1 MRIALAQL
9 DYTVGDLDGNAVKI
23 LDAYRR
29 ACTRGAELVVFSE
42 LAVCGYPPRDLLLKQ
57 SFVSDTKAALES
69 IARGMSV
76 VPAIVGYVDSNEEK
90 TGRPF
95 RNAAAFIE
103 GGQVRQRIW
112 KTLLPT
118 YDVFDEDRYFEPAAS
133 VEPVQCGATRLAVTI
148 CEDIWNQEAFWRGK
162 EDRSG
167 QPLYQ
172 RDPVGELCE
181 AGAEII
187 VNISASPFMLGKERL
202 RHDLMTTVVQHYQR
216 PLVYVNQVGGNDELI
231 FDGNSMALDA
241 QGQLLA
247 HSRAFEED
255 LVIVDTNA
263 GRPVYFH
270 APCEEEALYHALV
283 LGLRDYTGKCGF
295 KGLVLGLS
303 GGIDSAVV
311 GALAAAAV
319 GPRNVIGVSMPSRF
333 SSDHSKSDAEQLARN
348 LGIRY
353 MTIPIEPAHKAFQE
367 MLGHAFAGMKPD
379 ATEENIQARVR
390 GVILMALSN
399 KFGNMLITT
408 GNKSEM
414 ATGYCTL
421 YGDMCGGLAVISDVP
436 KTMIY
441 RLARWMNRE
450 HEIIPTG
457 SITKP
462 PSAELRPNQTDQ
474 DSLPP
479 YDQLD
484 RILKAYVEEHSSA
497 MEIIASGE
505 PEPVVRDVV
514 RRVDVNEYKRKQA
527 PPGLKVSGRAFG
539 IGRRMPIAQRYTEAN
554 LKQNE

>member
-1 MRIALAQL
+1 M
-9 DYTVGDLDGNAVKI
+9 
-23 LDAYRR
+23 
-29 ACTRGAELVVFSE
+29 
-42 LAVCGYPPRDLLLKQ
+42 
-57 SFVSDTKAALES
+57 
-69 IARGMSV
+69 
-76 VPAIVGYVDSNEEK
+76 
-90 TGRPF
+90 
-95 RNAAAFIE
+95 
-103 GGQVRQRIW
+103 RQRIW

-118 YDVFDEDRYFEPAAS
+118 YDVFDEDRYFEPAAT
-133 VEPVQCGATRLAVTI
+133 VEPVQFGATRLAVTI

-162 EDRSG
+162 QDRSG

-172 RDPVGELCE
+172 RDPVGELCA

-202 RHDLMTTVVQHYQR
+202 RHDLMTAAVGHYQR

-231 FDGNSMALDA
+231 FDGNSMALNA

-247 HSRAFEED
+247 QSRAFEED

-263 GRPVYFH
+263 GQSVHFH
-270 APCEEEALYHALV
+270 APCEEESLYHALV

-333 SSDHSKSDAEQLARN
+333 SSDHSKSDAEVLAHN
-348 LGIRY
+348 LGMRY
-353 MTIPIEPAHKAFQE
+353 MTIPIEPAHKAFLE
-367 MLGHAFAGMKPD
+367 MLGHVFAGTKPD
-379 ATEENIQARVR
+379 AAEENIQARVR

-436 KTMIY
+436 KMLIY
-441 RLARWMNRE
+441 RLARWINRD
-450 HEIIPTG
+450 HEIIPAG

-479 YDQLD
+479 YEDLD
-484 RILKAYVEEHSSA
+484 RVLKAYVEEHRSVA
-497 MEIIASGE
+497 DIIASGE
-505 PEPVVRDVV
+505 DERVVRDVA
-514 RRVDVNEYKRKQA
+514 RRIDVNEYKRKQA
-527 PPGLKVSGRAFG
+527 PPGLKVSGKAFG
-539 IGRRMPIAQRYTEAN
+539 IGRRMPIAQRYVEQTR
-554 LKQNE
+554 

>member
-1 MRIALAQL
+1 MTAV
-9 DYTVGDLDGNAVKI
+9 VG
-23 LDAYRR
+23 
-29 ACTRGAELVVFSE
+29 
-42 LAVCGYPPRDLLLKQ
+42 
-57 SFVSDTKAALES
+57 
-69 IARGMSV
+69 
-76 VPAIVGYVDSNEEK
+76 
-90 TGRPF
+90 
-95 RNAAAFIE
+95 
-103 GGQVRQRIW
+103 
-112 KTLLPT
+112 
-118 YDVFDEDRYFEPAAS
+118 
-133 VEPVQCGATRLAVTI
+133 
-148 CEDIWNQEAFWRGK
+148 
-162 EDRSG
+162 
-167 QPLYQ
+167 
-172 RDPVGELCE
+172 
-181 AGAEII
+181 
-187 VNISASPFMLGKERL
+187 
-202 RHDLMTTVVQHYQR
+202 HYQR

-247 HSRAFEED
+247 QSHAFEED

-263 GRPVYFH
+263 GQPVHFH
-270 APCEEEALYHALV
+270 APCEEESLYHALV

-333 SSDHSKSDAEQLARN
+333 SSDHSKSDAEMLARN

-353 MTIPIEPAHKAFQE
+353 MTIPIEPAHKAFLE
-367 MLGHAFAGMKPD
+367 MMGHVFAGTKPD
-379 ATEENIQARVR
+379 AAEENIQARVR

-436 KTMIY
+436 KMLIY
-441 RLARWMNRE
+441 RLARWINRD

-479 YDQLD
+479 YEDLD
-484 RILKAYVEEHSSA
+484 RVLKAYVEEYRSVA
-497 MEIIASGE
+497 DIVASGE
-505 PEPVVRDVV
+505 NERVVRDVA
-514 RRVDVNEYKRKQA
+514 RRIDVNEYKRKQA
-527 PPGLKVSGRAFG
+527 PPGLKVSGKAFG
-539 IGRRMPIAQRYTEAN
+539 IGRRMPIAQRYVE
-554 LKQNE
+554 QMR